1 MVKFYTTEFF
11 QVQADCHFTSFSCR
25 YTLKWKSVKETVVYI
40 CVTITTRNA
49 ITGEKWLESSLML
62 PDPLRAGAYQLD
74 IINATLGA
82 WHL

>member
-1 MVKFYTTEFF
+1 MEVCK
-11 QVQADCHFTSFSCR
+11 R
-25 YTLKWKSVKETVVYI
+25 NG